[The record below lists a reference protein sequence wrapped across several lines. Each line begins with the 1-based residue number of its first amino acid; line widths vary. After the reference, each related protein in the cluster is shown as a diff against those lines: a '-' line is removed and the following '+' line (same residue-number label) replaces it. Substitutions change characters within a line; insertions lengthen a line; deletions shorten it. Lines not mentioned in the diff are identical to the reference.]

1 LYGHAANVL
10 SMEAL
15 AVGDGVKLDGVK
27 LANVLGF
34 SRIEVET
41 DASEVVKHGRTETR
55 IYLQLHQLSRN

>member
-1 LYGHAANVL
+1 
-10 SMEAL
+10 MEAL

-27 LANVLGF
+27 LANDLGF